1 MTQCLFSFTETRNR
15 CYRSAF
21 TGSGL
26 RSTITDL
33 KDGTVM
39 HCWAPKAR
47 TEAKPNLLLIHGF
60 GANALWQWGDLIRHV
75 VPLFNVYVPDLVFF
89 GGSYTTRPER
99 GEWFQAECMMRV
111 MEANGVRRVSLV
123 GLSYGGF
130 VAYCM
135 AAMMER
141 ETVVVVERVVVCG
154 SGVCME
160 EGDVKE
166 GLFPVTDL
174 DEAASILVPQTPYK
188 LKELVG
194 YVFFKP
200 PLLSWLPSCILLDFI
215 ETMCRDYEQEKREL
229 IKALAKDRK
238 LSDIPKISQPT
249 LIIWGEHDQV
259 FPLELGHRLK
269 RHLGDNAQLVVIKNA
284 GHAFCVEKS
293 KEFFSILKSYLLDFQ
308 LPAEISPS
316 KLQNNNIPV
325 SSNTKI

>member
-1 MTQCLFSFTETRNR
+1 MTHCLFSFTETRNR

-39 HCWAPKAR
+39 HYWAPKAP
-47 TEAKPNLLLIHGF
+47 TEAKPNLLLIHGL
-60 GANALWQWGDLIRHV
+60 GANALWQWGDFVRGLAS
-75 VPLFNVYVPDLVFF
+75 LFNVYVPDLVFF

-99 GEWFQAECMMRV
+99 SERFQAECVMRV
-111 MEANGVRRVSLV
+111 MEAQGVRRVSV
-123 GLSYGGF
+123 AGLSYGGF

-135 AAMMER
+135 AAMER
-141 ETVVVVERVVVCG
+141 ETVVVEKVVVCG

-160 EGDVKE
+160 ERDVKE

-174 DEAASILVPQTPYK
+174 DEAASILVPQTPNK
-188 LKELVG
+188 LKELVR
-194 YVFFKP
+194 YSFFKP
-200 PLLSWLPSCILLDFI
+200 TLFSWFPSCFLHDFI

-229 IKALAKDRK
+229 IKALVKDRK

-269 RHLGDNAQLVVIKNA
+269 RHLGDNAQLVVIKKA
-284 GHAFCVEKS
+284 GHAFCAEKAN
-293 KEFFSILKSYLLDFQ
+293 EFFSIFKSYLLDFQ
-308 LPAEISPS
+308 VPAEVSPS
-316 KLQNNNIPV
+316 NV
-325 SSNTKI
+325 

>member
-1 MTQCLFSFTETRNR
+1 MTHCFFSFTETRNR

-21 TGSGL
+21 TGLGL

-47 TEAKPNLLLIHGF
+47 TQTKPNLLLIHGF
-60 GANALWQWGDLIRHV
+60 GVNALWQWGNFVRHV
-75 VPLFNVYVPDLVFF
+75 APLFNVYVPDLVFF

-99 GEWFQAECMMRV
+99 GERFQAECVMRV

-135 AAMMER
+135 AAMER
-141 ETVVVVERVVVCG
+141 ETVVVERVVVCG

-160 EGDVKE
+160 ERDVKE

-174 DEAASILVPQTPYK
+174 DEAASILVPQTPNK
-188 LKELVG
+188 LKELLG
-194 YVFFKP
+194 YAFFKP
-200 PLLSWLPSCILLDFI
+200 TLFTWLPSCILLDFI
-215 ETMCRDYEQEKREL
+215 ETMCREYEQEKREL
-229 IKALAKDRK
+229 IKALVKDRK
-238 LSDIPKISQPT
+238 LSDISRISQPT

-269 RHLGDNAQLVVIKNA
+269 RHLGDNAQLVVIKKA
-284 GHAFCVEKS
+284 GHAFGVEKAS
-293 KEFFSILKSYLLDFQ
+293 EFFSILKSYLLDFQ
-308 LPAEISPS
+308 LPSD
-316 KLQNNNIPV
+316 L
-325 SSNTKI
+325 